1 MIVNAEKKQFK
12 EINKYFSGFKRGRSL
27 PSLGEE
33 EFSQGAFAGCLKIF
47 CLLNLS
53 EYLHFN
59 SVF

>member
-1 MIVNAEKKQFK
+1 MQKKAVK
-12 EINKYFSGFKRGRSL
+12 ANKYFSGFKRGRSL

-47 CLLNLS
+47 CLLNFS